1 MHLRVH
7 MSDAAEQQAHATA
20 TQQCHTIKSEKKEV
34 KLHQKGTKLLETR
47 GKHRKNQLLLWLC
60 EVVYCAGTNKT
71 INKQ

>member
-1 MHLRVH
+1 MNLVKG
-7 MSDAAEQQAHATA
+7 E
-20 TQQCHTIKSEKKEV
+20 KSEKKEV